1 MLLIEGKTFWNIYLK
16 IISKHIH
23 GNTLI
28 CEIIQATLHEII
40 IRYFI
45 SILHTCQK
53 VYSGA
58 WNRNWE
64 RLLQIFP
71 QFMDTAQN
79 FVTKLLISSHL
90 YMKLQ
95 ISMNDNPR
103 HFREATKYYPRWIE
117 QAKCTF
123 SHSVDWCG
131 WLAFFH
137 THVCISKWTTISFNC
152 SPLTFLH
159 RHNLS
164 ENKSIFAFFAL
175 ANSHRHARKCSSP
188 PGRWLIDQL
197 DEENFG
203 ESEDVCSQMWILPS
217 IIHI

>member
-1 MLLIEGKTFWNIYLK
+1 MKLLLDILFRFC
-16 IISKHIH
+16 IH
-23 GNTLI
+23 AKKYTA
-28 CEIIQATLHEII
+28 EHEIVI
-40 IRYFI
+40 GNDCYKFFRNSWTRRRI
-45 SILHTCQK
+45 SLLNCSSLHI
-53 VYSGA
+53 Y
-58 WNRNWE
+58 
-64 RLLQIFP
+64 I
-71 QFMDTAQN
+71 
-79 FVTKLLISSHL
+79 